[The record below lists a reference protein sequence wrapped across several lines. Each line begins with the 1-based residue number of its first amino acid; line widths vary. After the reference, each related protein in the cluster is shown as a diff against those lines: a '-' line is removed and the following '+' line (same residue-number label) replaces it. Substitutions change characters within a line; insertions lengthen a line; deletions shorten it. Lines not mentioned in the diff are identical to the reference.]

1 MTKNAKLRFTSQMF
15 QGMDDFSHY
24 KYSVFQTK
32 NIVDLFFLDNIEI
45 FREVVSTWEGC
56 DEYLEK
62 LEHLKENLS
71 EIGSSCYV
79 ANHPQRGY
87 NVLNHGDFHLRNI
100 LVKTDKQNRW
110 DRFNFVSL

>member
-1 MTKNAKLRFTSQMF
+1 MF
-15 QGMDDFSHY
+15 QGMDDFTHY
-24 KYSVFQTK
+24 KYCGFQSK
-32 NIVDLFFLDNIEI
+32 NLVDLFFRNSVEI
-45 FREVVSTWEGC
+45 FQEVLSTWEGC

-62 LEHLKENLS
+62 LDNLKEHLS
-71 EIGSSCYV
+71 EIGSSCYA

-110 DRFNFVSL
+110 DRLSFVSL